1 MKDIDKI
8 LGSLTSEEKKYLLN
22 KLKADVLGSIS
33 KEITQCPCCN
43 ATNYMKHGMYK
54 GVQKYKCRTT
64 SKIFSYKS
72 KTIIS
77 GITISNLTKFE
88 SLMDYMVEKNFPTIR
103 DIARHLKIS
112 VITAHDWRTKV
123 ITALYKH
130 IDFTNQ
136 IVEFDETNFRLSRK
150 GRRGMEYSRER
161 GGKLVGDSNYNV
173 KVFMTYSRGTKKLEL
188 YASHMGRSSARDVA
202 NYMEVNKGVVM
213 LTDRHSAYSKYCKE
227 KGVVQKSFISKDH
240 VSKLDRTVHNQ
251 TVNHYTKRLKNFI
264 DKELM
269 GVSTKYLQGY
279 LNWIMFIDN
288 AKKESASIKEV
299 VMENKVALD
308 IFKQK
313 EKEFQYFLKINGRNN
328 YGTYND
334 RYYGKTRKN

>member
-22 KLKADVLGSIS
+22 KLKADVLGNIS
-33 KEITQCPCCN
+33 KEITTCLCCN
-43 ATNYMKHGMYK
+43 DTNFMKHGMYK
-54 GVQKYKCRTT
+54 GVQKYKCRNT

-72 KTIIS
+72 RTIIS
-77 GITISNLTKFE
+77 GITMSNLHKLE
-88 SLMDYMVEKNFPTIR
+88 AMMDYMIEKNFPTLQ
-103 DIARHLKIS
+103 DIANRLRIS
-112 VITAHDWRTKV
+112 IITAHDWRTKV
-123 ITALYKH
+123 LTALYKH

-136 IVEFDETNFRLSRK
+136 IVEFDETNVRLSRK
-150 GRRGMEYSRER
+150 GRRGMEYSRKR

-173 KVFMTYSRGTKKLEL
+173 KVFMTYSRGTNKLEL

-202 NYMEVNKGVVM
+202 NYMDVNKGVVM
-213 LTDRHSAYSKYCKE
+213 LTDKHNSYKSYCNKN
-227 KGVVQKSFISKDH
+227 GVVQKTFKSKDY
-240 VSKLDRTVHNQ
+240 VSKLDKTVHNQ
-251 TVNHYTKRLKNFI
+251 TVNYYTKRLKNFI

-308 IFKQK
+308 IYKQK

-328 YGTYND
+328 YGTYKD
-334 RYYGKTRKN
+334 RYYGRVS